1 VITPIVP
8 PGRCRAAR
16 RLRCGRC
23 LIPETNLQS
32 ISRDPLARS
41 RFTRAIH
48 SGRYN
53 GPGLAV
59 LYANRCAAHIK
70 KGETRSSA
78 ERLQS
83 SNPTR
88 SEKWRKQN
96 AIDLGVSI
104 SAVET
109 SRRLDEIV
117 V

>member
-16 RLRCGRC
+16 RLQCGRC

-70 KGETRSSA
+70 KGETDQALSDCN
-78 ERLQS
+78 Q
-83 SNPTR
+83 
-88 SEKWRKQN
+88 
-96 AIDLGVSI
+96 AIQLDPKNGG
-104 SAVET
+104 
-109 SRRLDEIV
+109 SRMP
-117 V
+117 